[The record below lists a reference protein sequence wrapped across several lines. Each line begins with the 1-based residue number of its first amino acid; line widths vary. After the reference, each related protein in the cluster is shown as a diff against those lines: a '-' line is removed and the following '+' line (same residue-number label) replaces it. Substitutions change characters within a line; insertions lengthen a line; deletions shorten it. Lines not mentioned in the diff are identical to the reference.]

1 MLDTLLSTKLH
12 IPGAHRDLVHR
23 PRLMEQLDAG
33 RLRKL
38 TLVSAPAGYG
48 KSTLVSD
55 WIVRSKVPAA
65 WLSLDA
71 SDNDLSRFF
80 GYLIAALQQIQAD
93 IGADIEPALEMGVAP
108 PIEPLLTALVND
120 IAALTIEPSTV
131 PPWGIAGQS
140 FALVLDDYHVIT
152 DFSIHEAL
160 DFLFDHLPPGMH
172 VVIISRTDPPMPLG
186 RLRVQRELTEIRETD
201 LQFTIEET
209 TAFFNDV
216 MGLDLSPE
224 NIQNLEARTEGW
236 IAGLQLVALTLQ
248 GRADKGDVIA
258 TFSGSHRHLIDY
270 LVHEVLS
277 RQPDRVQAF
286 LLRTSILERFNAALC
301 DAVCFGV
308 IEAPSRSRGSDAVCL
323 RFGET
328 PSRSRGS
335 DAVFP
340 GQAETANR
348 SEKAATSERVGMR
361 PGSDASEMLVF
372 LEKANLFLIPLD
384 DERRWYRYHHL
395 FTDFLRQ
402 VLHEKQPGSE
412 AELHLRASHWYE
424 ANGMMDE
431 AIEHGLDGGDT
442 TQAARLLCDSAE
454 AYIYNA
460 EINKV
465 IQWMNRLPAEVRC
478 KCPRLCIY
486 HAWALQFEYQLE
498 AAESALALAEG
509 QSTDPG
515 ELPLAESRSAV
526 LPFCPFDS
534 QVASHASAIR
544 GYMALHGGEFDRAVD
559 LLLLALDA
567 LPETG
572 ADGKHPAEPTRAV
585 QGAITL
591 GLGIGHYELGQMEAA
606 YQALESALPLNQQ
619 VGNRYAALSCISY
632 LMYVDIARG
641 ALHRA
646 RANGEKGLF
655 WIEEWS
661 RSEGRKRRPARML
674 AHLRWQM
681 GRVQCERNHLDQAA
695 KNFCRATDFCELVQS
710 RYRVRSYV
718 HLVDLYQAMGDV
730 EAALGYLRKLKRISL
745 RPGFSLPHTPVAAQI
760 AERSLL
766 LSRLRPDRGDLFAEA
781 VRWAETSGLG
791 PNDKFRYER
800 EYEYLTLAR
809 VLIAHDKA
817 EEAIPLL
824 DRLIASAESAGRK
837 GQLIAYLSLQAVA
850 HQSRGQRTSEHKT
863 GAALTCLSRALALG
877 EPEGYVRTFVDL
889 GPPMADLLRLAVSRG
904 AAARQGM
911 AARHGLASHY
921 VSRILAAF
929 LDYEPDPIPSSAVRP
944 RGPAEERLVEPLNER
959 EMQVLRLLAAG
970 LTNRQIAE
978 ELYLSINTIKWY
990 TTQIYGK
997 LEVSRRAEAV
1007 DRAHEL
1013 SIL

>member
-1 MLDTLLSTKLH
+1 
-12 IPGAHRDLVHR
+12 V
-23 PRLMEQLDAG
+23 
-33 RLRKL
+33 
-38 TLVSAPAGYG
+38 VSAPAGYG
-48 KSTLVSD
+48 KTTLVSD
-55 WIVRSKVPAA
+55 WIVRFKVPAA

-80 GYLIAALQQIQAD
+80 SYLIAALQQIDPA
-93 IGADIEPALEMGVAP
+93 IGADIEPILETGADLS
-108 PIEPLLTALVND
+108 IEPLLTALVND

-131 PPWGIAGQS
+131 PPWGIAGQN
-140 FALVLDDYHVIT
+140 FVLVLDDYHLIT

-172 VVIISRTDPPMPLG
+172 VVILSRTDPPMPLG

-209 TAFFNDV
+209 TAFFNDL
-216 MGLDLSPE
+216 MELELAPE
-224 NIQNLEARTEGW
+224 DIKNLAARTEGW
-236 IAGLQLVALTLQ
+236 IAGLQLAALTLQ
-248 GRADKGDVIA
+248 GRADKRDLIA
-258 TFSGSHRHLIDY
+258 AFSGSHRHLIDY
-270 LVHEVLS
+270 LAHEVLS

-286 LLRTSILERFNAALC
+286 LLRTSILERFKAPLC
-301 DAVCFGV
+301 DAVCFGLT
-308 IEAPSRSRGSDAVCL
+308 EAQSRSRRSDAVCL
-323 RFGET
+323 RLAET

-335 DAVFP
+335 DAVFL

-348 SEKAATSERVGMR
+348 LEKAATFEGIGMR

-402 VLHEKQPGSE
+402 YLHETQPEIFS
-412 AELHLRASHWYE
+412 ELHLRASHWYE

-431 AIEHGLDGGDT
+431 AIEHALAGGDT

-454 AYIYNA
+454 VYIFNA
-460 EINKV
+460 EIDKV
-465 IQWMNRLPAEVRC
+465 IQWANRLPAEVRC

-515 ELPLAESRSAV
+515 ELPLAESPSAV

-544 GYMALHGGEFDRAVD
+544 GYMALQGGEFDQAVG
-559 LLLLALDA
+559 LLLSALDA

-572 ADGKHPAEPTRAV
+572 TDGRHPADKEHPADQMRALR
-585 QGAITL
+585 GAITL
-591 GLGIGHYELGQMEAA
+591 GLGIGYFELGQMEAA

-619 VGNRYAALSCISY
+619 AGNRYGSLSCIYS
-632 LMYVDIARG
+632 LMHVDIARG
-641 ALHRA
+641 ALNQA
-646 RANGEKGLF
+646 RANGEKGLL

-661 RSEGRKRRPARML
+661 RSQSRKKRPARML

-681 GRVQCERNHLDQAA
+681 GRVQYERNQLDQAA
-695 KNFCRATDFCELVQS
+695 RNLSRATDFYELVQS
-710 RYRVRSYV
+710 WYRVRSYV
-718 HLVDLYQAMGDV
+718 HLLDLYQAMGDV
-730 EAALGYLRKLKRISL
+730 EAALGYLRKLERISL
-745 RPGFSLPHTPVAAQI
+745 RPGFSLPDSPVAAQI

-766 LSRLRPDRGDLFAEA
+766 LRRLRPDQGDLFAEA

-791 PNDKFRYER
+791 PNDEFRYEQ

-809 VLIAHDKA
+809 VLIAQDKA

-824 DRLIASAESAGRK
+824 DRLIVSAESAGRT
-837 GQLIAYLSLQAVA
+837 GQLIAYLALQAVA
-850 HQSRGQRTSEHKT
+850 HHSRGQRTSEHKT
-863 GAALTCLSRALALG
+863 GAAFAYLSRAFALG

-889 GPPMADLLRLAVSRG
+889 GPPMRDLLLVAGRRGIAPGYVPRL
-904 AAARQGM
+904 
-911 AARHGLASHY
+911 
-921 VSRILAAF
+921 LAAF
-929 LDYEPDPIPSSAVRP
+929 PDLEPDSIPSPAARP
-944 RGPAEERLVEPLNER
+944 KRRQIEDLVEPLTDR
-959 EMQVLRLLAAG
+959 EVQILRRLAAG

-1007 DRAHEL
+1007 ARAHEL